1 MSISSETALEMV
13 DKKMERE
20 AKSAQPD
27 EAKPEIEQ
35 TVTPDPEPEK
45 EKPEEEAETEKK
57 GDTPEP
63 SDGKSDKES
72 TEKSEKK
79 LPPSKRY
86 SSQERMNHAFAK
98 EKEKRRKVQEE
109 NKMLREQLKKYEGLK
124 LDDFGGNVDDYTNW
138 KLEERDMQNQVKRNE
153 EYLQESENRA
163 LAEETQRRIDLS
175 FDTDEEK
182 EEYRE
187 LLRKGGKE
195 FYDCLKKYDPENVV
209 LTFLNRK
216 EKYPKVLK
224 ELLDLNTGALQ
235 FVFQDPDPDEI
246 HDNLKVLYKR
256 IVNGEP
262 PTQTNS
268 TPAPK
273 TEAKPLPVI
282 GKQVTAAAKASEPVH
297 DRAYWNAYLKQHP
310 HG

>member
-1 MSISSETALEMV
+1 MI
-13 DKKMERE
+13 
-20 AKSAQPD
+20 
-27 EAKPEIEQ
+27 
-35 TVTPDPEPEK
+35 
-45 EKPEEEAETEKK
+45 
-57 GDTPEP
+57 
-63 SDGKSDKES
+63 
-72 TEKSEKK
+72 
-79 LPPSKRY
+79 
-86 SSQERMNHAFAK
+86 
-98 EKEKRRKVQEE
+98 
-109 NKMLREQLKKYEGLK
+109 
-124 LDDFGGNVDDYTNW
+124 
-138 KLEERDMQNQVKRNE
+138 
-153 EYLQESENRA
+153 
-163 LAEETQRRIDLS
+163 LAEMSTTTPTGSWKNARRIDLS

>member
-1 MSISSETALEMV
+1 MSINSETALEMV

-20 AKSAQPD
+20 AKAAQLD
-27 EAKPEIEQ
+27 ETKPEIEQ

-45 EKPEEEAETEKK
+45 EKPEEVAETEKK

-98 EKEKRRKVQEE
+98 EKEKRRKLQEE
-109 NKMLREQLKKYEGLK
+109 NKALREQLKKYEGLK
-124 LDDFGGNVDDYTNW
+124 LDDFNGNVDDYTNW
-138 KLEERDMQNQVKRNE
+138 KLEERDMQNRIRSNE
-153 EYLQESENRA
+153 EYLKESEDRA
-163 LAEETQRRIDLS
+163 FAEETQRRIDLS
-175 FDTDEEK
+175 FDTEEEK
-182 EEYRE
+182 EEYNKLIRE
-187 LLRKGGKE
+187 NGAKFYECLR
-195 FYDCLKKYDPENVV
+195 KYDPDNEV
-209 LTFLNRK
+209 LNFLNRK
-216 EKYPKVLK
+216 DKYPKVLK
-224 ELLDLNTGALQ
+224 ELMDLSTGALQ

-246 HDNLKVLYKR
+246 HDNIRALYKR
-256 IVNGEP
+256 IVKGETS
-262 PTQTNS
+262 TQET

-273 TEAKPLPVI
+273 QEAKPLPVI